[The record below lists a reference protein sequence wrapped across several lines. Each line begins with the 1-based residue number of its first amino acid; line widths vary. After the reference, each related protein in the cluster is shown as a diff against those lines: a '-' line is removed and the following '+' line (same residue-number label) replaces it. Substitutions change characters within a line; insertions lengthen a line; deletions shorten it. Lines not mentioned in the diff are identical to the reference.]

1 MKLFLTGSSGYVGRG
16 ILKQLALKKCEVVCL
31 IRKQAHSVPSGCTS
45 YINGD
50 ILNPETYI
58 HSLKSCDSV
67 IYLPGLLREF
77 PAKGITFENVH
88 FKGVKILVDLCSEYN
103 VKRFIL
109 MSANGVRENATTEY
123 YKTKYRAEEYLK
135 KSNLDWTIFRPSVIF
150 GDESEKNKNFISV
163 IINLLKIPL
172 FFPVIGDGNYRFQ
185 PISLKNLADAV
196 VMSLDNN
203 NSIGKTYIACGL
215 NVLTYNEIIDIVMD
229 ALGKKKIKV
238 HLPIKIMK
246 FVAKYL
252 DKFEWFPFSQ
262 DQITMLLEENI
273 LKEGVNIFDEFPI
286 SPASLKEE
294 INKTI
299 TIDKVR

>member
-16 ILKQLALKKCEVVCL
+16 ILKKLALKKCEVVCL
-31 IRKQAHSVPSGCTS
+31 IRKQTYSIPTGCTS

-50 ILNPETYI
+50 ILKPETYI

-88 FKGVKILVDLCSEYN
+88 FKGLKILVDLCSEYN

-135 KSNLDWTIFRPSVIF
+135 KSNLEWTIFRPSVIF

-196 VMSLDNN
+196 VTSLDNN
-203 NSIGKTYIACGL
+203 NSIGKTYTACGL
-215 NVLTYNEIIDIVMD
+215 DVLTYNEIIDIVMD

-238 HLPIKIMK
+238 HLPIKMMK
-246 FVAKYL
+246 FVAKYF
-252 DKFEWFPFSQ
+252 DKFEWFPFSR